1 VTVLGRAIVLAAR
14 ADTEELR
21 CSYWCAV
28 TDGALNTH
36 CCADCERNHGAL
48 RLLTLA
54 ILRLPDLSVQ
64 SHLLDAGDGDGDSL
78 LDIILDAVSDTS
90 AGALRLAHRALEAH
104 AGALG
109 YDAFVWVEHAV
120 QRAGAVL
127 RELEPALIE
136 GTAAGAQGRA
146 RQATVALTRAAAATE
161 ADEMAVPDEIATAL
175 AHLLALFMI
184 AGEATGI

>member
-1 VTVLGRAIVLAAR
+1 VTVLRRAIVLAAL

-21 CSYWCAV
+21 CAYWCAV
-28 TDGALNTH
+28 ADGAQNTH
-36 CCADCERNHGAL
+36 CCADCERTYGAL

-54 ILRLPDLSVQ
+54 MLRLPDLSVQ
-64 SHLLDAGDGDGDSL
+64 SHLLDAGDGDGDAL

-90 AGALRLAHRALEAH
+90 AGALRLAHRALETH
-104 AGALG
+104 ADALG
-109 YDAFVWVEHAV
+109 YDAFAWVEHAV
-120 QRAGAVL
+120 QRTGTIL
-127 RELEPALIE
+127 RELELTLIE
-136 GTAAGAQGRA
+136 GTAAGARA
-146 RQATVALTRAAAATE
+146 QARHGAVALTRAAAATE